1 MICIYVGTFISQIN
15 DLSLFFNELYSC
27 MLHLDSHISHFASC
41 QKGVYLKDAS
51 GSDITK
57 VLDAKG
63 LQRR

>member
-1 MICIYVGTFISQIN
+1 
-15 DLSLFFNELYSC
+15 
-27 MLHLDSHISHFASC
+27 MLHLDSHISHFASY